1 MSTPHPLNILIVH
14 GIGWDS
20 REKHYS
26 RPLQDNIRREFDR
39 TLRGLRLRDV
49 NRPKPQDA
57 LRFEAV
63 YWIPVTQNPQNAL
76 MRVLF
81 GRPGF
86 LSRIRLTY
94 VFRRNLISLL
104 GDVIA
109 YERDPNNVVYQAI
122 HRGVEDCV
130 RQLSEASLTERDSSG
145 YAPLTVIG
153 HSLGSVVASDFV
165 WDRTRG
171 TGYRLP
177 TYSLALTN
185 FVAMG
190 SPMALYTLRNNP
202 FGQRES
208 IREALDSPI
217 LVDPVGGLW
226 LNLYDRQDAIAF
238 PLEPI
243 ESYKEIGVIDRPIS
257 VGNWL
262 TGWSLLSHVGY
273 WRSEEVARHIA
284 RKLALDWARINSPQ
298 FAERE
303 FEKAD
308 HALRRDLKRRA

>member
-1 MSTPHPLNILIVH
+1 MNTPRPLNILIVH
-14 GIGWDS
+14 GVGWDAQGK
-20 REKHYS
+20 RYA
-26 RPLQDNIRREFDR
+26 RPLQDNVRREFDR
-39 TLRGLRLRDV
+39 ALRGLRLRDV

-81 GRPGF
+81 GRPGL

-104 GDVIA
+104 GDVTA
-109 YERDPNNVVYQAI
+109 YERDPTNEVYQAV
-122 HRGVEDCV
+122 HREVEDCI
-130 RQLSEASLTERDSSG
+130 RQLSEASAAERDSSG

-153 HSLGSVVASDFV
+153 HSLGSVVASDFI
-165 WDRTRG
+165 WDLTRG
-171 TGYRLP
+171 KDYHLSA
-177 TYSLALTN
+177 YSLALTN

-190 SPMALYTLRNNP
+190 SPMALYTLRRNP
-202 FGQRES
+202 YGQRDS
-208 IREALDSPI
+208 IREGLSSPI
-217 LVDPVGGLW
+217 LVDPDGGLW

-243 ESYKEIGVIDRPIS
+243 ESYQKIDVIDRPIS

-262 TGWSLLSHVGY
+262 TGWNLLSHIGY

-303 FEKAD
+303 LEKANQ
-308 HALRRDLKRRA
+308 ALRRDLKRRS